1 MKIRNL
7 IIIGLVALL
16 GSCLYIKL
24 VWGTFGAFLNDC
36 LIRSLIGIVC
46 LVVILVAISLTSKR

>member
-7 IIIGLVALL
+7 IIIGLVAML
-16 GSCLYIKL
+16 GSYLYIKL